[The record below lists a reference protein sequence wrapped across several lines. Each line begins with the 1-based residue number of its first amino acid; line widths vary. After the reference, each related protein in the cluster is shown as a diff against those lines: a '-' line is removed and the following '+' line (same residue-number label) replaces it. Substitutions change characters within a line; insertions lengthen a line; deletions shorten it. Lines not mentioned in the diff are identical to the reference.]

1 MLYLALLLNL
11 IISVTRNDGVTF
23 NSKLEL
29 QADNL
34 FVLDYNNDSIDEFL
48 IKKEFRY
55 YLTDQKNT
63 SYFQINFPD
72 ENYIFMGSLDID
84 NKPPKELIFRCKRD
98 NDIWI
103 YIYSENNL
111 QTQFKAITGKDV
123 KKPDGWDGDICI
135 AKLSDINDDH
145 HNDLIF
151 SVNTGFDIMPRGVIA
166 YDLKHN
172 CELWHFWI
180 GGSPRNLCV
189 ADINDDGKEEIIL
202 STTAV
207 SNGNMENG
215 LGDNKSY
222 VIVLDKNGGI
232 LWHRE
237 IGGVFSDALC
247 WIGSLENNNEI
258 ELVLVE
264 CEGTGN
270 KEVPNQILVLEG
282 KSGETKKFIRSG
294 EKYCGMTV
302 CDINRDEKKEIITGN
317 TDGIIRVYSSNLDPI
332 MVQDIGK
339 SVNLIDASDLDG
351 DGTTEILARTV
362 DNQLLILNEYLQQVG
377 IYCPHGNCKFGVS
390 IVRDGQKKKLLV
402 SSSEN
407 KPYRYSLLSVIGPNL
422 FATISKSNSFVPF
435 LIIFFFLI
443 TMIISLFFY
452 SQQLKRELCRERSQS
467 SRIFEWSGF
476 AQRLAHEIKNPLSTI
491 NLTLQRM
498 HQVCKEKFGE
508 KADIID
514 GCVESILEEV
524 ERLRNTTDR
533 FMRVLS
539 IDTPKFT
546 QVDINELLNGLLKK
560 YEKILPKQIK
570 LKKTLAPDLP
580 LAKCDEGQITT
591 AFVNIIENAIEAI
604 EGKGIVSVRTSLVEK
619 IRDKT
624 QIINKETQTAS
635 DIKRLIE
642 IRIEDTGKGLSEDQI
657 QNLFKPFYSTKEN
670 GTGLGLVIAK
680 RIIESHKGEILISS
694 KKDIGTVV
702 SIIVPATT

>member
-1 MLYLALLLNL
+1 MLYLTILLNL
-11 IISVTRNDGVTF
+11 IILTHKDGMSL
-23 NSKLEL
+23 NSELVL

-34 FVLDYNNDSIDEFL
+34 FVLDYDNDGKDEFL

-72 ENYIFMGSLDID
+72 EDYMFISSLNID
-84 NKPPKELIFRCKRD
+84 NKPPEELVFRCKKD

-111 QTQFKAITGKDV
+111 QLQFKAITGKDI

-145 HNDLIF
+145 YKDLILL
-151 SVNTGFDIMPRGVIA
+151 VNTGFDMMPRGVMA

-180 GGSPRNLCV
+180 GGSPRNLYV
-189 ADINDDGKEEIIL
+189 VDINNDGKEEIIM

-207 SNGNMENG
+207 SNGSVVNG
-215 LGDNKSY
+215 FGDNKSY
-222 VIVLDKNGGI
+222 VIVFDKKGGI
-232 LWHRE
+232 LWHKE

-247 WIGSLENNNEI
+247 WIGSLENKNEI

-270 KEVPNQILVLEG
+270 KSEPNQILILEG
-282 KSGETKKFIRSG
+282 KDGETKKFIRSG
-294 EKYCGMTV
+294 EKYCGMAV
-302 CDINRDEKKEIITGN
+302 CDIDRDEKKEIITGN
-317 TDGIIRVYSSNLDPI
+317 TDGIIRVYNSNLDPLMI
-332 MVQDIGK
+332 QDIGK

-351 DGTTEILARTV
+351 DGTTELLARTV

-377 IYCPHGNCKFGVS
+377 FYNPQGNCKFGVS
-390 IVRDGQKKKLLV
+390 IVRNGQKKKLLV
-402 SSSEN
+402 CSGEN
-407 KPYRYSLLSVIGPNL
+407 EPYSYSLLSVTGPNM
-422 FATISKSNSFVPF
+422 FAIVSKSNFFISSLVIFF
-435 LIIFFFLI
+435 ILIIVV
-443 TMIISLFFY
+443 ISLFFY
-452 SQQLKRELCRERSQS
+452 SQKLKKELCREREQS
-467 SRIFEWSGF
+467 LRILEWSGF

-498 HQVCKEKFGE
+498 HQLCKERFGK
-508 KADIID
+508 KADIVD

-524 ERLRNTTDR
+524 ERLRTTTDR

-539 IDTPKFT
+539 IDKPKFT
-546 QVDINELLNGLLKK
+546 QVDINELLNSLLRK
-560 YEKILPKQIK
+560 YKNILPEQLK
-570 LKKTLAPDLP
+570 LKIIFAQDLP
-580 LAKCDEGQITT
+580 LVRCDEGQITT
-591 AFVNIIENAIEAI
+591 AFVNILENAIEAM
-604 EGKGIVSVRTSLVEK
+604 EGKGIISVRTSLVEK
-619 IRDKT
+619 IRDKV
-624 QIINKETQTAS
+624 QIINKETQAEP

-642 IRIEDTGKGLSEDQI
+642 IRIEDTGKGLSSDQM

-680 RIIESHKGEILISS
+680 RIIEAHKGDILISS
-694 KKDIGTVV
+694 KKGIGTVV
-702 SIIVPATT
+702 TVLLPIVGV